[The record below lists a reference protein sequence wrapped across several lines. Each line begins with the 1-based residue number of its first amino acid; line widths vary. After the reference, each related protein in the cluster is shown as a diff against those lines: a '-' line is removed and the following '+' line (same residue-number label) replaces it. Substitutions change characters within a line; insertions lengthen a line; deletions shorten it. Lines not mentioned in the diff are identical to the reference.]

1 MKMASLKY
9 VIRMPERL
17 FSEQGRTVNTSIFCF
32 EKTPHRREDKVLFYD
47 MSDDGH
53 VSVQHKGRLDVSG
66 KWEKIEAD
74 VLDAIFNSN
83 EIEGRCEKRRI
94 YDGDKL
100 NCSGFRQ
107 IKNSKFTNV
116 KMGDLFKYSR
126 GNVASEKADED
137 GEYDLITASNEW
149 KKHSDYQYDE
159 EALVYAVAASGS
171 LGRTHYVNGKF
182 AASNLCIVL
191 FPSGKYKLHLAFY
204 KYYLERLDLADG
216 TSKLTINPEELM
228 NYYVEYIPYE
238 EQVAFYEKNI
248 KPLEDLEFQKKQIES
263 GLASNLTYMLS

>member
-1 MKMASLKY
+1 M
-9 VIRMPERL
+9 
-17 FSEQGRTVNTSIFCF
+17 
-32 EKTPHRREDKVLFYD
+32 
-47 MSDDGH
+47 
-53 VSVQHKGRLDVSG
+53 
-66 KWEKIEAD
+66 
-74 VLDAIFNSN
+74 LDAIFNSN
-83 EIEGRCEKRRI
+83 EIDGRCEKRLI

-116 KMGDLFKYSR
+116 KMRDLFRYSK

-149 KKHSDYQYDE
+149 KKHSDYQYDD

-171 LGRTHYVNGKF
+171 LGRTHYVKGKF

-191 FPSGKYKLHLAFY
+191 FPSGKYKIHLAFY
-204 KYYLERLDLADG
+204 KYYLEGMKDRIRLDLADG

-228 NYYVEYIPYE
+228 DYYVEYIPYD
-238 EQVAFYEKNI
+238 EQVSFYEKNI
-248 KPLEDLEFQKKQIES
+248 KPLEIIEAKKKQMES
-263 GLASNLTYMLS
+263 GLASNLTDMLS